1 MNEVEEMKK
10 KRFQFLYRLYKL
22 TGGDEFK
29 EEDMFKIGKELGFD
43 KDLTDKIVQ
52 YLKGEGLIEFRA
64 MGGIIGITHRGT
76 HEIEEALSKSDT
88 PTEHFPPIN
97 IISIGQMTNSQ
108 IQQANTE
115 STQIASFSGDRGEKL
130 IEFIQLLEESKDK
143 LDLEP
148 QQKSDLQSEVQTIR
162 AQMSSSKPKDKV
174 ITECLNSI
182 KRILEG
188 AAVNIFTSRLLDNI
202 TALLGGDKYILQ
214 LTKCI

>member
-52 YLKGEGLIEFRA
+52 YLKGEGLIEFLA
-64 MGGIIGITHRGT
+64 MGGMIRITHQGIR
-76 HEIEEALSKSDT
+76 EVEEALSKSDT
-88 PTEHFPPIN
+88 LTEHFPPIN

-174 ITECLNSI
+174 ITECL
-182 KRILEG
+182 
-188 AAVNIFTSRLLDNI
+188 
-202 TALLGGDKYILQ
+202 
-214 LTKCI
+214 